1 MYLRGHLVSTS
12 LDLLIF
18 LSLQEVATESKGLNW
33 DLGFFVE
40 GSPADCSS
48 GSIVSKNEKKRNYPN
63 ATKVYMKELALGDIN
78 FLICSWM
85 VNTQLGYVFVKKFT
99 NKA

>member
-1 MYLRGHLVSTS
+1 MYLRGHLASTNLDS
-12 LDLLIF
+12 LISF
-18 LSLQEVATESKGLNW
+18 SSQEVATESKVPNW

-48 GSIVSKNEKKRNYPN
+48 GSIVSKNEKKRNYPD
-63 ATKVYMKELALGDIN
+63 ATKLYMKELALGDMN